1 MHQVSDWGSGAAR
14 RVAMK
19 MVRQLADPA
28 RWEGSRPRPAAAGLF
43 AKPSMFV
50 DRVIRIRL

>member
-1 MHQVSDWGSGAAR
+1 VHQVSDWGSGAAR

-19 MVRQLADPA
+19 MVRQLAEPA